1 MNVFFIVMKKIILY
15 TLLVLI
21 PSLVGAQELFYLTF
35 EQNQTQINTTLINT
49 NEISLSVSGSTVIVG
64 GLNDLDGMG
73 NYLNI
78 FGSKLIVDSLDIAS
92 DGTQN
97 VVLRREDGNNFF
109 NLYPT
114 MRAKLTPLRNLDGS
128 TINKTKIAQKPL

>member
-1 MNVFFIVMKKIILY
+1 MKKIILY
-15 TLLVLI
+15 ILMTLGPLVTN
-21 PSLVGAQELFYLTF
+21 AQGLYHISF
-35 EQNQTQINTTLINT
+35 EQNQTQTNATSINTH
-49 NEISLSVSGSTVIVG
+49 EIGLPVKGSAVIVG

-73 NYLNI
+73 NYLNV

-109 NLYPT
+109 NLYPSL
-114 MRAKLTPLRNLDGS
+114 RAKLIPVQNLE
-128 TINKTKIAQKPL
+128 NQ